1 MGQPKKSSATTF
13 ASTTFVGPWDGQK
26 EDAATVLN
34 THIQFSFISFIQRGG
49 LGPSKT
55 SADKRKQF
63 FCRPEALP
71 CKIYVSYFVGAF
83 SVMVP
88 TSTAYRHLFC
98 FFVLYKNQLKACGL
112 TATIRH
118 AHGHLLVSKSTAF
131 CYPKVRHSPKLLK
144 VLLRSPKPKF
154 YFRRASCVGC
164 KLHDVHRSVS
174 FLR

>member
-1 MGQPKKSSATTF
+1 VWQNGPTEEKFCYDIRFYYICWSMGRTEGGSSN
-13 ASTTFVGPWDGQK
+13 SIK
-26 EDAATVLN
+26 H
-34 THIQFSFISFIQRGG
+34 THSVFIHSESQRGG

-98 FFVLYKNQLKACGL
+98 FFVLCKNQLKACGL
-112 TATIRH
+112 TASIRH

-131 CYPKVRHSPKLLK
+131 CYPKVQ
-144 VLLRSPKPKF
+144 KF
-154 YFRRASCVGC
+154 AIAQNC
-164 KLHDVHRSVS
+164 
-174 FLR
+174 